1 MASFIFLSETK
12 ITVDA
17 FSYGS
22 IPNCEAYFL
31 SHFHS
36 DHYMGLTKH
45 FDHDIYCS
53 KVYTHYSQ
61 YMFIDPLI
69 VSLHSIVYISPS
81 VLKINSSHNFNNAW

>member
-1 MASFIFLSETK
+1 MLYTLFIICFDFLSPSMVSCIFLSETK

-36 DHYMGLTKH
+36 DHYMGLTKY
-45 FDHDIYCS
+45 FDHNIYCS
-53 KVYTHYSQ
+53 KVCTHYSQ
-61 YMFIDPLI
+61 FC
-69 VSLHSIVYISPS
+69 VH
-81 VLKINSSHNFNNAW
+81 

>member
-1 MASFIFLSETK
+1 MSYTLSSALTFQSFIAPLLSILVSSIVSFIFLLETK

-17 FSYGS
+17 FSYGT

-45 FDHDIYCS
+45 FNHNIYCS

-61 YMFIDPLI
+61 
-69 VSLHSIVYISPS
+69 LHV
-81 VLKINSSHNFNNAW
+81 H

>member
-1 MASFIFLSETK
+1 MLYTLFIICFDFLSPSMVSFTFLSETK

-45 FDHDIYCS
+45 FDHNIYCS

-61 YMFIDPLI
+61 FR
-69 VSLHSIVYISPS
+69 VH
-81 VLKINSSHNFNNAW
+81 